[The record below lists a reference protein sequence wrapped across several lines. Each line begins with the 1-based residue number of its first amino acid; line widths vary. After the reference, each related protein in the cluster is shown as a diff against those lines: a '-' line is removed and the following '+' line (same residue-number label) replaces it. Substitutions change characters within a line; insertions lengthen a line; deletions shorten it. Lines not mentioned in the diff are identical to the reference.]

1 MFLLS
6 NKIIYYMILTLVIFI
21 VQVNFP
27 YILFYSDYKI
37 TLDLILVYI
46 TVGAVLN
53 GSYKL
58 IFYAFLYGIVQD
70 IVFSTSQLGLL
81 SFISSLSTFFLISLK
96 NYDNL
101 WDMKM
106 KYIAIFLIYLF
117 HFVFYYLI
125 LYNDMFSVIFLIS
138 FFQAIF
144 TFLLFLLVSN
154 FIIKIK

>member
-6 NKIIYYMILTLVIFI
+6 NKIIYYIILTLVIFI

-27 YILFYSDYKI
+27 YILFYNNYKI

-46 TVGAVLN
+46 TIAALLK

-58 IFYAFLYGIVQD
+58 IFYAFIYGIIQD

-106 KYIAIFLIYLF
+106 KYIVIFLIYLF

-144 TFLLFLLVSN
+144 TFLLFFLVSN